1 MQWAD
6 PRIKKKTKT
15 NVFQFRIAEIRFSLE
30 VKYPPVFITEILFL
44 VSVMSLEVSERGI
57 FLSGK
62 GGHLDAFG
70 QTPRDATGISGP

>member
-1 MQWAD
+1 M
-6 PRIKKKTKT
+6 
-15 NVFQFRIAEIRFSLE
+15 E

-70 QTPRDATGISGP
+70 QTPRDATGIRGP